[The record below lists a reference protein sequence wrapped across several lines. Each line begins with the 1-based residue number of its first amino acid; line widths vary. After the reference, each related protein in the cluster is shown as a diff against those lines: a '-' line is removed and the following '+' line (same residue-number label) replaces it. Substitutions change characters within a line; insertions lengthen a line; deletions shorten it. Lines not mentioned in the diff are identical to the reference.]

1 MRGRAAIYHA
11 AEHGMTAIVVAASAR
26 RQDSKRARAPMRACT
41 TVGEG
46 RTRRVRACGWIACLL
61 PRNALLRRHM
71 HTQMDNLAPKT
82 AQMAFPAGKQTVTSR
97 RAEIIPTFSHVRSR
111 ANARGHILYLALDPA
126 AVRSPAAAG
135 CTIQDHPYI
144 GSRDWRLGPRQLPG
158 LGRAGLAGRCA
169 PRPVPRHEPVITY
182 RRHPPLPA
190 PPRRRP

>member
-71 HTQMDNLAPKT
+71 NTQ
-82 AQMAFPAGKQTVTSR
+82 
-97 RAEIIPTFSHVRSR
+97 IH
-111 ANARGHILYLALDPA
+111 PA

-135 CTIQDHPYI
+135 CTIQDRPYI
-144 GSRDWRLGPRQLPG
+144 DSRDWRLGPRQLPG

-169 PRPVPRHEPVITY
+169 PRPVPRHDPVITY